1 MVADTPSVEFE
12 HPYGILLTAIQAF
25 NTQSFQIEV
34 GKRLM
39 RAVILRS
46 HKAVELVVIQFFQLL
61 LEIVRL
67 LGKPVCKAVS
77 YLINL

>member
-12 HPYGILLTAIQAF
+12 HPDGVFLAVIQAF
-25 NTQSFQIEV
+25 NTQPFKIEV

-46 HKAVELVVIQFFQLL
+46 DKAVELVVIQFFQTF
-61 LEIVRL
+61 LEIVWL

-77 YLINL
+77 YLVYL